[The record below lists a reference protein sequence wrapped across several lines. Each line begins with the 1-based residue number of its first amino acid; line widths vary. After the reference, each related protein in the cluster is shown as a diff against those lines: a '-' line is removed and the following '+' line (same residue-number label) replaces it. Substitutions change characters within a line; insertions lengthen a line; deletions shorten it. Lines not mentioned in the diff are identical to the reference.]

1 VRMTPW
7 GTSSRPPSMPPEP
20 VVLPGFQY

>member
-1 VRMTPW
+1 MTPW